1 MSEIRRVGE
10 HCPVST
16 LRSEFYIRRLDEFL
30 RIRTGKE
37 EESRSDNQ
45 EQGDVDGTGKVEN

>member
-16 LRSEFYIRRLDEFL
+16 LRSEFYIRRLDKFL

-45 EQGDVDGTGKVEN
+45 EQRDVDGTGKVEN